1 MSWILIGL
9 GVPGLIVVLGLSRWF
24 RHEQDLGSVS
34 GQWLAE
40 HRQNHES

>member
-1 MSWILIGL
+1 MMWILIGL
-9 GVPGLIVVLGLSRWF
+9 ALAVITLLWLSGWL

>member
-1 MSWILIGL
+1 MTWIIIGIGL
-9 GVPGLIVVLGLSRWF
+9 PLVLVVLWFARWF
-24 RHEQDLGSVS
+24 NHEEDMGSVS